1 MKESKI
7 IRCRVCGRVWET
19 KAVYPRCSN
28 RCCRSTSVH
37 ELGYMEIKEMISN
50 LERYIKTPD
59 DGDYIEIGDDY
70 IEIVD

>member
-1 MKESKI
+1 
-7 IRCRVCGRVWET
+7 
-19 KAVYPRCSN
+19 
-28 RCCRSTSVH
+28 
-37 ELGYMEIKEMISN
+37 MEIKEMISN